1 MRTNY
6 VNPLICRAVDMLHN
20 ISAADE
26 ETRILAEMREKALKN
41 EYLTA

>member
-6 VNPLICRAVDMLHN
+6 VNQLICRAVDMLHN
-20 ISAADE
+20 ISADE